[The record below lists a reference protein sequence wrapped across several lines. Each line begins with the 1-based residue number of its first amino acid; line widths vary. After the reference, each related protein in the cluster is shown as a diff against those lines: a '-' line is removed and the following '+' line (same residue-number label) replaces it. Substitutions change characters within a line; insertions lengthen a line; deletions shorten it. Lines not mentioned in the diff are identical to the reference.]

1 MLAVILDSAL
11 RSFGLGVF
19 LIAVMWGLRVRSS
32 SVEIVVW
39 TAFLVGALAMPALV
53 RLSPLSLPIGSIP
66 GVAAG
71 PLTGVEAG
79 PPTPAVSPPARASSA
94 ASETTSAAMTAPVSI
109 ETGTQGGAA
118 RANDALA
125 LATGVYLIVAGG
137 LLARICVGLAVMQ
150 TRRSRARRLRAAWIG
165 EGDVRVSA
173 QIAAPVVFGRTI
185 LLPSE
190 CESWSDLRRRAVL
203 AHERAHL
210 AGGDFPLQLL
220 ALLHRA
226 LFWPSPL
233 SWWLVPR
240 LSLLAET
247 TCDQVAIEALGD
259 RASYASIL
267 VEIASRARPAPIGV
281 AMARRADVGKRLDA
295 IFKETKM
302 GPPLTW
308 KKKALIAFAVSPA
321 LAIAAIAVAQNTAPA
336 ASREQ
341 HELSST
347 DLGKL
352 APYLGAYRLD
362 PKLEP
367 DTAVRLTR
375 ENNRIVAHA
384 IGWNPRDVTLGK
396 DGDLLFDSK
405 PLHVRDIVLAD
416 GKVTAAEVYWQDRYI
431 GVQRIDDDEAKRIA
445 DLYVQRRDE
454 QAAPRN
460 VVAVDPK
467 LFDNYVGFYRLS
479 EQKVFSV
486 TREGDH
492 LFNQTTA
499 QRKFEIFPE
508 SDRKFFYTI
517 SAAQVSFEPD
527 ADGRIVALVLH
538 QDGRE
543 RRAPRISAED
553 AAKTND
559 AYARRLAEEER
570 PRALVP
576 VDPKIYDN
584 YVGRYA
590 LDPGRTFTATRE
602 GVRLFMQLADQKKFE
617 IFPESER
624 DFFYTIVAA
633 QISFQ
638 TDEQGRAVGL
648 VLHQNGWD
656 MPAERID

>member
-1 MLAVILDSAL
+1 M
-11 RSFGLGVF
+11 
-19 LIAVMWGLRVRSS
+19 
-32 SVEIVVW
+32 
-39 TAFLVGALAMPALV
+39 
-53 RLSPLSLPIGSIP
+53 
-66 GVAAG
+66 
-71 PLTGVEAG
+71 
-79 PPTPAVSPPARASSA
+79 
-94 ASETTSAAMTAPVSI
+94 SI
-109 ETGTQGGAA
+109 ETGTQRAAA
-118 RANDALA
+118 RAPNDALA

-150 TRRSRARRLRAAWIG
+150 TRRSRARPLRAAWIG

-173 QIAAPVVFGRTI
+173 EIAAPVAFGRTI

-210 AGGDFPLQLL
+210 AGGDFPLLLL

-247 TCDQVAIEALGD
+247 TCDQAAIEALGD

-267 VEIASRARPAPIGV
+267 IEIASRARPAPIGV

-302 GPPLTW
+302 APALTW
-308 KKKALIAFAVSPA
+308 KKKALIALAVSPA
-321 LAIAAIAVAQNTAPA
+321 LAIAASAVAQNTAPA

-341 HELSST
+341 HELSAA
-347 DLGKL
+347 DLEKL

-375 ENNRIVAHA
+375 EDNRMVAHVT
-384 IGWNPRDVTLGK
+384 GWNPRDVTLGK

-405 PLHVRDIVLAD
+405 PLHMRDIVLAD
-416 GKVTAAEVYWQDRYI
+416 GKVTAAEFYWHDRYI
-431 GVQRIDDDEAKRIA
+431 GLQRIDDDEAKRIA

-454 QAAPRN
+454 QAAPHN

-492 LFNQTTA
+492 LFNQTTG

-559 AYARRLAEEER
+559 AYARRLADEER

-576 VDPKIYDN
+576 VDPKVYDG

-590 LDPGRTFTATRE
+590 LDPGRIFTATRE
-602 GVRLFMQLADQKKFE
+602 GVRLFMQL
-617 IFPESER
+617 
-624 DFFYTIVAA
+624 V
-633 QISFQ
+633 
-638 TDEQGRAVGL
+638 
-648 VLHQNGWD
+648 
-656 MPAERID
+656 

>member
-1 MLAVILDSAL
+1 MLAVVLDSAL
-11 RSFGLGVF
+11 RNLGLGVF
-19 LIAVMWGLRVRSS
+19 LIAVMRGLRVRSS
-32 SVEIVVW
+32 SVEIAVW
-39 TAFLVGALAMPALV
+39 TAFLVGALSMPALV
-53 RLSPLSLPIGSIP
+53 HLSPLSLSLRSMP
-66 GVAAG
+66 GIAAETA
-71 PLTGVEAG
+71 TGVEAG
-79 PPTPAVSPPARASSA
+79 PPPPAVSPPARASSA
-94 ASETTSAAMTAPVSI
+94 ASETTSTAMTAPVSI
-109 ETGTQGGAA
+109 ETGTQRGAA

-125 LATGVYLIVAGG
+125 LATGVYLIVAGA

-150 TRRSRARRLRAAWIG
+150 TRRRRARPLRAAWIC

-173 QIAAPVVFGRTI
+173 EIAAPVVFGRTI

-190 CESWSDLRRRAVL
+190 CETWSDLRRRAVL

-210 AGGDFPLQLL
+210 TGGDFPLQLL

-247 TCDQVAIEALGD
+247 TCDQVAIEALDD

-295 IFKETKM
+295 IFKATKM
-302 GPPLTW
+302 APPLTW
-308 KKKALIAFAVSPA
+308 EKKALIALAVSPA

-336 ASREQ
+336 ASRDQ
-341 HELSST
+341 HESSST
-347 DLGKL
+347 DLEKL

-362 PKLEP
+362 PRLEP

-375 ENNRIVAHA
+375 EDNRIVAHA

-396 DGDLLFDSK
+396 DGDLLVDSK
-405 PLHVRDIVLAD
+405 PLHVRDVVLAN
-416 GKVTAAEVYWQDRYI
+416 GKVKTAEFYWQDRYI
-431 GVQRIDDDEAKRIA
+431 GAQRIDDDEAKRIA
-445 DLYVQRRDE
+445 DLYVHRRDE
-454 QAAPRN
+454 QATPHN

-559 AYARRLAEEER
+559 AYARRLADEER
-570 PRALVP
+570 PRTLVP
-576 VDPKIYDN
+576 VDPKIYDG

-590 LDPGRTFTATRE
+590 LDPGRIFTATRE
-602 GVRLFMQLADQKKFE
+602 GVRLFMQLSDQKKFE

-624 DFFYTIVAA
+624 NFFYTVLAA

-638 TDEQGRAVGL
+638 TDEEGRAVGL